1 MSQSWA
7 QVLGALEEKVEQI
20 ESLGPRV
27 GDQIEHTPVCTKV
40 VVFVL

>member
-27 GDQIEHTPVCTKV
+27 CDQIEHTLVRTKAA
-40 VVFVL
+40 VL